1 MISRDTTFA
10 CIHKLQREIYRCE
23 TLCAWSA
30 RLTPFVARAQNSF
43 RRDGPIV
50 STDDKTA
57 VADLHGAWTPIEV
70 HAKPATSL
78 PVSARDLAHN
88 PAKTTCDAS
97 LEGATSFSTHGSL
110 EDVIGLLIETDTP
123 PLLSYLCQLGV
134 KIVCPVV
141 AASGSLALMMEVS
154 LVISKACSS

>member
-1 MISRDTTFA
+1 M
-10 CIHKLQREIYRCE
+10 EMYRCE
-23 TLCAWSA
+23 TLCTWSA
-30 RLTPFVARAQNSF
+30 RLPPFVARAQRVF
-43 RRDGPIV
+43 CGGRDGPIV

-97 LEGATSFSTHGSL
+97 LEGQSADFSF
-110 EDVIGLLIETDTP
+110 
-123 PLLSYLCQLGV
+123 LSY
-134 KIVCPVV
+134 
-141 AASGSLALMMEVS
+141 AS
-154 LVISKACSS
+154 